1 MPKRPVHPVELSD
14 RHIRTLEQ
22 LIASGFEVVSF
33 PLFPAHVGVR
43 KDECAALLEPQPAG
57 DFSLVGQ
64 PTCLVAG
71 QLSGKVQRPDGVYF
85 VWKSEQL
92 PATQERL
99 ARLGEFEAKLRGA
112 LAASGQSD

>member
-1 MPKRPVHPVELSD
+1 MPKRPVNPVELSN

-33 PLFPAHVGVR
+33 PLFPAHIGVR
-43 KDECAALLEPQPAG
+43 KDDCAALLEPQPAG
-57 DFSLVGQ
+57 DFNLVGQ
-64 PTCLVAG
+64 PTCLVSG

-92 PATQERL
+92 PATHERL
-99 ARLGEFEAKLRGA
+99 ARLGEFEAKLRGT
-112 LAASGQSD
+112 LAARGQTD